1 MFDGDLELTIEEEEK
16 IQNPANIYSL
26 IRTLQFIEWAY
37 NFSHIDRDTYVNE
50 TNIILEQYKN
60 AVNAY
65 PEYEG
70 IDNFVKHYK
79 LSDCTYAINRIK
91 EGNEYD
97 LILMDI
103 MMPNMQGDVALE
115 KLKENPNFN
124 IPTIALTA
132 DAIAGAK
139 EKYLEEGFV
148 DYIAKP
154 FSKDQIKEKLDIVF
168 HDIISQNY
176 NLSTPKYDPN
186 VDRFKDSPAYVIGG
200 DNNESI

>member
-91 EGNEYD
+91 EGNVIVKKEPVLGDIQKMVQLFND
-97 LILMDI
+97 LNLVLDGEVL
-103 MMPNMQGDVALE
+103 NVADVVPLYLELCNALE
-115 KLKENPNFN
+115 TLKNFIN
-124 IPTIALTA
+124 LQNEDIS
-132 DAIAGAK
+132 K
-139 EKYLEEGFV
+139 VRQCYLNLKNNRKAV
-148 DYIAKP
+148 D
-154 FSKDQIKEKLDIVF
+154 
-168 HDIISQNY
+168 
-176 NLSTPKYDPN
+176 NLSEEEKKQMKIDLN
-186 VDRFKDSPAYVIGG
+186 VASSTVNKQLNS
-200 DNNESI
+200 SQ